1 MRDLLGPIVLLAAL
15 ALFFFGSLLFAAASF
30 PTGYDWRQTV
40 MSSLASPREN
50 PTAYRI
56 ASYGLAASGL
66 VLSLL
71 GFYVRRSLKTY
82 APKWSWWACM
92 FFFLGGILLTI
103 SALIRPGH
111 TTVLGLRK
119 AHAKIA
125 QAAGVGFGTGMALTL
140 PAILRLPVRRAWVRV
155 TTIVLV
161 VVPMTVYLLCRI
173 FLAPGEPY
181 IPASAHPT
189 LHALLG
195 SLSFWEWVGSVSV
208 YLFLALITL
217 ALGRSPETVA
227 RSVTA
232 TPGRRHR

>member
-155 TTIVLV
+155 TTIVL
-161 VVPMTVYLLCRI
+161 
-173 FLAPGEPY
+173 APGEPY